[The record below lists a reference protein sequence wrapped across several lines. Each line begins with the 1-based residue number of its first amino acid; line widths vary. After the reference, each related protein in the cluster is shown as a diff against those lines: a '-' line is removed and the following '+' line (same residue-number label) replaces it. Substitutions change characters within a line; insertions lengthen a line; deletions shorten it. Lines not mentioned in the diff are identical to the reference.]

1 MGDMAGEEEEVVC
14 QHCDSPCWLS
24 EEPCAEEERRRRV
37 GADPTT
43 AGERDSLEAFFLR
56 LLLLDNI
63 KQEAQEEAS
72 QQEVLPAAS
81 DTPELRQFRPRQPRP
96 ATPAEEEP
104 QDEACC
110 RCQAIVYRAEL
121 RQCRGRSYHA
131 ACFSCLSCRRRLDA
145 MSATEGPD
153 GEAYCPACYRRFLAD
168 SSRPVGAG
176 STTSILARPG
186 ERDGCPRCGGKVFQA
201 ERLLSGHGVYHR
213 SCFRC
218 AEVECGRSLDAA
230 SYCDSPEGLVFC
242 KSCYSRLHG
251 PQGFGYSNTLMSDP
265 FAAEPS
271 SRPTTPGPRATS
283 SLSSSSAPRCPR
295 CCQAVFA
302 QERVF
307 VGERQWHR
315 TCLTCGTCSSHLDPA
330 SLHEVGAGAG
340 VLCKRC
346 YGRGHRNGELGAPA
360 HLARGEVLG

>member
-1 MGDMAGEEEEVVC
+1 MIRCPDCILTTHDTSGFLLDKPLTAAGGGARPGEVAALGGGLEGGMGDMAGEEEEVVC

-121 RQCRGRSYHA
+121 RQCRGRSYHV

-176 STTSILARPG
+176 STTSILARW
-186 ERDGCPRCGGKVFQA
+186 
-201 ERLLSGHGVYHR
+201 GV
-213 SCFRC
+213 
-218 AEVECGRSLDAA
+218 V
-230 SYCDSPEGLVFC
+230 
-242 KSCYSRLHG
+242 
-251 PQGFGYSNTLMSDP
+251 
-265 FAAEPS
+265 
-271 SRPTTPGPRATS
+271 
-283 SLSSSSAPRCPR
+283 
-295 CCQAVFA
+295 
-302 QERVF
+302 
-307 VGERQWHR
+307 
-315 TCLTCGTCSSHLDPA
+315 
-330 SLHEVGAGAG
+330 
-340 VLCKRC
+340 
-346 YGRGHRNGELGAPA
+346 
-360 HLARGEVLG
+360 